1 MSQHDYTI
9 DNQSFP
15 AFRTDL
21 NNVLGAINST
31 NSGSSRPSSA
41 VAGTIWLDT
50 SGAATAQLLK
60 MYDGAADILLGTVNF
75 TANTIDWSDSA
86 ITLGANS
93 VDSDNYV
100 DGSIDTAHIA
110 DGQVTLAKLAA
121 DSVNATKI
129 ADNAISEE
137 HLDVTAITG
146 HTAETSI
153 ADDDT
158 ILIHDTS
165 SSALRKMTKANF
177 ISGIGGTNTPAFQA
191 RLSDEPSVATSTFTK
206 VPFNVEVYDVGG
218 CYDNS
223 SNYRFTPTT
232 AGKYVFYLQVG
243 FNALAD
249 GKYLYAAVRKNGST
263 IFSDG
268 NAINHTGHAGGLA
281 SRYTI
286 TAEANGSS
294 DYFEGWGFHNHG
306 SNRDFTAGWSF
317 FGAYK
322 IIE

>member
-100 DGSIDTAHIA
+100 DGSIDLAH
-110 DGQVTLAKLAA
+110 LAA
-121 DSVNATKI
+121 DSVDATKI

-137 HLDVTAITG
+137 HLDVTSITG

-153 ADDDT
+153 ADGDT
-158 ILIHDTS
+158 ILIHDAS
-165 SSALRKMTKANF
+165 ASALRKMTKANF
-177 ISGIGGTNTPAFQA
+177 VSGIGGTNTPAFEA
-191 RLSDEPSVATSTFTK
+191 YLSSAQSVSDATLTK
-206 VPFNVEVYDVGG
+206 AQPNTELFDTDSA
-218 CYDNS
+218 YDNS
-223 SNYRFTPTT
+223 STYRFTPQV
-232 AGKYVFYLQVG
+232 AGKYLIWGVIAGYSDAASQVDIVKT
-243 FNALAD
+243 LI
-249 GKYLYAAVRKNGST
+249 YKNGSVARNVTMDMRSNPGRYIMPHVQT
-263 IFSDG
+263 IQ
-268 NAINHTGHAGGLA
+268 
-281 SRYTI
+281 
-286 TAEANGSS
+286 EANGST
-294 DYFEGWGFHNHG
+294 DYFEFYGYVNGTTG
-306 SNRDFTAGWSF
+306 SQTFQASTSNLDGTRW
-317 FGAYK
+317 GAYK
-322 IIE
+322 LIT